1 MRPIV
6 MDMNGFAS
14 FREATRV
21 DFTDADFFALVG
33 PTGAGK
39 STVIDAMTFALYGS
53 VPRWGRKGMVSLAL
67 APTVARATVKL
78 VFEVDRQR
86 YVVARELRRT
96 GSQVSQR
103 AASLERIIDP
113 DGVAGK
119 DDKTTPMARDLAGV
133 TAAVE
138 RLLGLSYEDFIQC
151 VVLPQGQFAD
161 FLHAKP
167 ADRQEILLR
176 LLGAE
181 HYKQMMMKANQRA
194 SAAGQRAETIGE
206 SLLTYA
212 DATEESEKQSR
223 AAEEAVAG
231 LADRVAGTLPRIAER
246 QAQVSDTEDRLQ
258 RLRADH
264 TALSVLRV
272 PDGTRALDADLAA
285 GRTEVAGLKNAEQ
298 EAEHAD
304 TAARESLAAGPQRAP
319 LQLARERRN
328 ERNRLHDSIPGLE
341 ATAARL
347 AAQAE
352 EASAAVDTGAAGLE
366 DLRVQRDKA
375 AKNATTAGEQ
385 VTRLEREHA
394 TLAAVT
400 VPDGVAVLDDRRQA
414 AATAVADAY
423 RAVSAAEQADTAA
436 REARDRA
443 APEVPLAQ
451 ASRDLTELR
460 GLLAELETARHTA
473 EYARAAQASAETV
486 LANAMQVLTSQ
497 RTALE
502 EAQRAHVIAGLR
514 PHLVTGKVCPLCEQT
529 VAVLPAAMTVTE
541 VDDARSSLTEAEGAE
556 NAAQN
561 AVKKVGGSVA
571 SAEAELKTKA
581 ARKTSLVASLGDV
594 LTGPLAGT
602 PLPATRLVA
611 GIDTAGPR
619 GAVIAATFVDSAL
632 AETGALIRERD
643 KLDQAATKTAKET
656 EAARLG
662 HQAAQ
667 AAEQQADAD
676 VSAARDALRAARDPL
691 VQLGALQVDATSLAA
706 GWTALVTWA
715 ADQQRARAAD
725 LAAAREAA
733 TAAASQH
740 RAAITE
746 FGDAEQALTRLRDEA
761 NIAVRA
767 DQQAKTKLG
776 QVTERL
782 TELGELL
789 KDAPDDNQITAQLA
803 MLGQL
808 EEAAAK
814 AGEALRA
821 ARADRAKGET
831 VLAALQRAEATA
843 RAELSAARDR
853 VVALGAPAL
862 ETLGLNDA
870 WTTLV
875 TWAVGQA
882 AVREQ
887 QVQAASAELGS
898 AQAAVR
904 QLTGQLTADLAEAG
918 IEMAPEVLVSGATS
932 AVAAA
937 LERAR
942 AATERI
948 GERRAEAAG
957 LRSKQ
962 QAAQDE
968 QQVAGLLGDL
978 LRANNFQRWL
988 VNAAVDDL
996 VAEASATLSAL
1007 SSSQF
1012 DLVYDDGD
1020 FYVIDHADA
1029 DARRSVRTLSGGET
1043 FQASLALALAL
1054 SSQISALAAAGA
1066 ARLDSIFLDEGFG
1079 TLDPE
1084 TLEVVATTL
1093 ETLAQGE
1100 RMVGVVTHVPALAE
1114 RVPVRF
1120 RVTRNARSSTITR
1133 EGFGIA
1139 AEEEVMA

>member
-6 MDMNGFAS
+6 MDMRGFAS
-14 FREATRV
+14 FREQTHV

-67 APTVARATVKL
+67 APSVARATVKL

-86 YVVARELRRT
+86 YVVARELRRI

-103 AASLERIIDP
+103 AASLEGIIAP
-113 DGVAGK
+113 DGIAGEG
-119 DDKTTPMARDLAGV
+119 DKTAPMARDLAGV

-194 SAAGQRAETIGE
+194 SAAAQRAETIGE

-223 AAEEAVAG
+223 AAEDILAR
-231 LADRVAGTLPRIAER
+231 LADRVAETVPRITER
-246 QAQVSDTEDRLQ
+246 QAQLSAIEDQLRRLH
-258 RLRADH
+258 ADH
-264 TALSVLRV
+264 AALSVLRV
-272 PDGTRALDADLAA
+272 PDGIGALDADLEA
-285 GRTEVAGLKNAEQ
+285 GRTAVARLKNDEQAAEQ
-298 EAEHAD
+298 AD
-304 TAARESLAAGPQRAP
+304 TAVRESLAAGPQRAP
-319 LQLARERRN
+319 LEFARERHN
-328 ERNRLHDSIPGLE
+328 ERNRLYDSIPGLE
-341 ATAARL
+341 AEAARL
-347 AAQAE
+347 TAQAE
-352 EASAAVDTGAAGLE
+352 EASAAVKTGAAALE

-375 AKNATTAGEQ
+375 AQNATTVGEQ
-385 VTRLEREHA
+385 VTRLEREHTA
-394 TLAAVT
+394 LGAVT
-400 VPDGVAVLDDRRQA
+400 IPDGIAALDERRQA
-414 AATAVADAY
+414 AATAVADADG
-423 RAVSAAEQADTAA
+423 ALSAAEQADTAA

-443 APEVPLAQ
+443 APETPLAQ

-460 GLLAELETARHTA
+460 GLIADLETARRAA
-473 EYARAAQASAETV
+473 EYARAAQASAETA
-486 LANAMQVLTSQ
+486 LANAVQVLRSQ
-497 RTALE
+497 RAAVD
-502 EAQRAHVIAGLR
+502 EAQRAHVITGLR
-514 PHLVTGKVCPLCEQT
+514 PHLVAGKACPLCEQT
-529 VAVLPAAMTVTE
+529 VAILPATMTVTE
-541 VDDARSSLTEAEGAE
+541 VDDARSSLTDAEHAE
-556 NAAQN
+556 KAAQD
-561 AVKKVGGSVA
+561 AVKKAGGSVA
-571 SAEAELKTKA
+571 SAEAELKAKV
-581 ARKTSLVASLGDV
+581 ARGTNLVASLAGV
-594 LTGPLAGT
+594 LTGPLASA
-602 PLPATRLVA
+602 PLPTMRLIA
-611 GIDTAGPR
+611 GTDTADPQ
-619 GAVIAATFVDSAL
+619 GAVIEVNLVDRAL
-632 AETGALIRERD
+632 AEAGALIRERE
-643 KLDQAATKTAKET
+643 KLDQAASKAAKET
-656 EAARLG
+656 EAARVR
-662 HQAAQ
+662 HRAAQ
-667 AAEQQADAD
+667 VASEQADAD
-676 VSAARDALRAARDPL
+676 LSAARVALRAARDPL
-691 VQLGALQVDATSLAA
+691 VQLGAPQVDATSLAA
-706 GWTALVTWA
+706 GWTALATWYG
-715 ADQQRARAAD
+715 DQHRVRAAD

-733 TAAASQH
+733 ITAASRH
-740 RAAITE
+740 RAASTE
-746 FGDAEQALTRLRDEA
+746 FGDAERALTRLRDEA
-761 NIAVRA
+761 NAAVRA

-776 QVTERL
+776 QATERL
-782 TELGELL
+782 AELGELL
-789 KDAPDDNQITAQLA
+789 RGAPDDNQITEQLA
-803 MLGQL
+803 LLGQL
-808 EEAAAK
+808 EETAAK
-814 AGEALRA
+814 TGEALRS
-821 ARADRAKGET
+821 ARANRAKGET
-831 VLAALQRAEATA
+831 ALATLERGETTA

-853 VVALGAPAL
+853 VVALGAPVL
-862 ETLGLNDA
+862 ETLGLHDA
-870 WTTLV
+870 WTALV
-875 TWAVGQA
+875 TWAAGQA
-882 AVREQ
+882 ALREQ

-904 QLTGQLTADLAEAG
+904 LLTGQLSADLAEAG
-918 IEMAPEVLVSGATS
+918 IEMGPDTVVSGATS

-937 LERAR
+937 LERGR
-942 AATERI
+942 AATMRVA
-948 GERRAEAAG
+948 ERRAEANG

-962 QAAQDE
+962 QAAREE

-988 VNAAVDDL
+988 VNAAIDDL

-1100 RMVGVVTHVPALAE
+1100 RMVGVVTHVSALAE

-1120 RVTRNARSSTITR
+1120 RVTRNARTSTITR
-1133 EGFGIA
+1133 EGLEIV